1 MNTLNLELFLH
12 TLVML
17 VLSMGTPPDVQ
28 WVATTPLDT
37 RATWTMACN
46 ELVFLLNLWLLL
58 QPRVRHSK
66 PCSCYQDMGML
77 PHYITI
83 LIFAQPNP
91 SVPSLVCVSHSFM
104 LSEGRTLE
112 EACACRHEP

>member
-17 VLSMGTPPDVQ
+17 VLSMGAPPDVQ

-58 QPRVRHSK
+58 QPRVRHSLQLL
-66 PCSCYQDMGML
+66 SRHG
-77 PHYITI
+77 H
-83 LIFAQPNP
+83 A
-91 SVPSLVCVSHSFM
+91 PSLHHHPYLCP
-104 LSEGRTLE
+104 T
-112 EACACRHEP
+112 